1 MENKFHQELWN
12 SLGAAATPMSSSE
25 LYTALEQGTV
35 DGEENPIANFY
46 SYQFQEVQKYITMS
60 NHIYSPFLFD
70 MSKKIWDTYDADT
83 QAILSEAAKAFGEE
97 EKAINRKAAAEN
109 LQSCID
115 DYGIEVTYLTDD
127 AKAEFEALRKK
138 LKHNVAKDMDHS
150 KETIKQIIEGDIV
163 AAYYYQ
169 AGAWENGLH
178 YDSQVKKATEVL
190 LDKSEYDRLLS
201 PKGK

>member
-1 MENKFHQELWN
+1 MGELEKLAKFE
-12 SLGAAATPMSSSE
+12 G
-25 LYTALEQGTV
+25 Y
-35 DGEENPIANFY
+35 Y
-46 SYQFQEVQKYITMS
+46 
-60 NHIYSPFLFD
+60 
-70 MSKKIWDTYDADT
+70 
-83 QAILSEAAKAFGEE
+83 
-97 EKAINRKAAAEN
+97 
-109 LQSCID
+109 
-115 DYGIEVTYLTDD
+115 DD
-127 AKAEFEALRKK
+127 AKDEFEALRKK

-169 AGAWENGLH
+169 AGALENGLH